1 MLLRKKDPDEME
13 NLFEWSGFKVHPG
26 YGAIVPDLVDQ
37 LQELRTKYK
46 DTAGAP
52 VKLWPTRSY
61 D

>member
-1 MLLRKKDPDEME
+1 ME
-13 NLFEWSGFKVHPG
+13 NPFEWSGFKVHPG
-26 YGAIVPDLVDQ
+26 YEAIVPDLVNQ

-46 DTAGAP
+46 DTTGAP

>member
-1 MLLRKKDPDEME
+1 VARADRFELRVAADYVLDFFNRADFDLL
-13 NLFEWSGFKVHPG
+13 
-26 YGAIVPDLVDQ
+26 A

-46 DTAGAP
+46 DTTGAP

>member
-1 MLLRKKDPDEME
+1 MIWIPDEMA
-13 NLFEWSGFKVHPG
+13 NPFEWSGFKVHPG
-26 YGAIVPDLVDQ
+26 YEAIVPDLVNQ

-46 DTAGAP
+46 DTTGAP